1 MCASRRLP
9 PRVCCHALIRAFL
22 RTLSD
27 AAGGTLFGALLFTL
41 FYLPAFTFAQQSGQ
55 VDLDQAIVEQV
66 SKGQVTDD
74 QTVAERVL
82 GGQWKQMARRAGM
95 IFAGTVLG
103 ADAPTARSDGE
114 VPMLATFPTAL
125 VGTQLRFHVDRA
137 IAGVD
142 AGQIITIH
150 EWAGASVIRPVRP
163 GQHLL
168 AFFYPPSRLGFT
180 SPVGGELGEVLLDAS
195 GKNVA
200 ESKAITNFKFLS
212 VPGPDPTHSAARRAV
227 SVIQLERAIRRAR
240 LEREE

>member
-1 MCASRRLP
+1 MFASRRHS
-9 PRVCCHALIRAFL
+9 PRVCGHALNREFL
-22 RTLSD
+22 RTLFD
-27 AAGGTLFGALLFTL
+27 AAGGPLSRVLFSLI
-41 FYLPAFTFAQQSGQ
+41 YLSAFTRAQQSEQ
-55 VDLDQAIVEQV
+55 VNLDQAIAEQV
-66 SKGQVTDD
+66 SKGQVADD
-74 QTVAERVL
+74 QIAAERVL

-103 ADAPTARSDGE
+103 GDAPTARSDGE
-114 VPMLATFPTAL
+114 VPMLATFSTAL
-125 VGTQLRFHVDRA
+125 VGTQLRFLVDRA

-150 EWAGASVIRPVRP
+150 EWAGASARRPVRP

-168 AFFYPPSRLGFT
+168 ALFYPHSRLGFT

-200 ESKAITNFKFLS
+200 ESKAITNFRFLS
-212 VPGPDPTHSAARRAV
+212 VPGSDPSHSPARRAV
-227 SVIQLERAIRRAR
+227 SIIQLERAIRRAR